1 MVKTQRVVITP
12 GEPAGIGPD
21 LVVQLAQREW
31 PVELVVCAD
40 ATLLTNRA
48 AMLGL
53 PLTLRPYSP
62 NSPAQPQTAGTLTLL
77 PVALRES
84 VTAGQL
90 AVENG
95 HYVVETLARACD
107 GCLNG
112 EFAALITGPVHKGVI
127 NDAGIPFTGHTEF
140 FEERSQAKKVV
151 MMLATEELRVALA
164 TTHLPLRDIADAI
177 TPALL
182 HEVIAILHHDLRTK
196 FGIAEPRILVCGLNP
211 HAGEGGHM
219 GTEEI
224 DTIIPVLDELRAQG
238 MKLNGPL
245 TLRPYSPNSPAQPQT
260 AGTLTLLPVAL
271 RESVTAGQLAVENG
285 HYVVETLARACDG
298 CLNGEFAA
306 LITGPVHKG
315 VINDAGI
322 PFTGHT
328 EFFEERS
335 QAKKVVMM
343 LATEELRVALA
354 TTHLPLRDIADAI
367 TPALLHEVIAI
378 LHHDLRTKFGI
389 AEPRILVCGLNPHAG
404 EGGHMGTE
412 EIDTIIPVLDEL
424 RAQGMKLNGP
434 LPADTLFQPK
444 YLDNADAVLA
454 MYHDQGLPVL
464 KYQGFGRGVNITLGL
479 PFIRTSVDHGTA
491 LELAGRGKADVG
503 SFITALNLAIK
514 MIVNTQ

>member
-21 LVVQLAQREW
+21 LIVQLAQREW

-40 ATLLTNRA
+40 ATLLTDRA

-219 GTEEI
+219 GTE
-224 DTIIPVLDELRAQG
+224 
-238 MKLNGPL
+238 
-245 TLRPYSPNSPAQPQT
+245 
-260 AGTLTLLPVAL
+260 
-271 RESVTAGQLAVENG
+271 
-285 HYVVETLARACDG
+285 
-298 CLNGEFAA
+298 
-306 LITGPVHKG
+306 
-315 VINDAGI
+315 
-322 PFTGHT
+322 
-328 EFFEERS
+328 
-335 QAKKVVMM
+335 
-343 LATEELRVALA
+343 
-354 TTHLPLRDIADAI
+354 
-367 TPALLHEVIAI
+367 
-378 LHHDLRTKFGI
+378 
-389 AEPRILVCGLNPHAG
+389 
-404 EGGHMGTE
+404 
-412 EIDTIIPVLDEL
+412 
-424 RAQGMKLNGP
+424 
-434 LPADTLFQPK
+434 
-444 YLDNADAVLA
+444 
-454 MYHDQGLPVL
+454 
-464 KYQGFGRGVNITLGL
+464 
-479 PFIRTSVDHGTA
+479 
-491 LELAGRGKADVG
+491 
-503 SFITALNLAIK
+503 
-514 MIVNTQ
+514 